1 MQNRAPVSTHTAQLL
16 AQRAAEMRFA
26 ATHSESLLWSR
37 LRSKQLGVEFR
48 RQVVVGSRFI
58 VDFLAPAE
66 RLVIEVDGAAYHER
80 RRRADE
86 SRDRK
91 LRRLGYRVLR
101 LEAELVEQDLEQAV
115 ALVRAALGK
124 PPP

>member
-1 MQNRAPVSTHTAQLL
+1 MHNRAPVSTHTAQLL
-16 AQRAAEMRFA
+16 AARASEMRYA

-37 LRSKQLGVEFR
+37 LRRKQLGVEFR
-48 RQVVVGSRFI
+48 RQVVVGRFI
-58 VDFLAPAE
+58 VDLLAPAAC
-66 RLVIEVDGAAYHER
+66 LVVEVDGAAYHER

-101 LEAELVEQDLEQAV
+101 LEAQVVEQDLEQAV
-115 ALVRAALGK
+115 ELVRAALAK